1 MNTPYRGSP
10 ATRFSVAVMALVLVA
25 SVIMT
30 GCGGGAQQ
38 NKPSQDSKDSSQGSK
53 DSSQGSK
60 AQTKNQKSATE
71 QAENR
76 ESVSGIVMH
85 LLQDKHKLIVRPH
98 QEKVVVIKY
107 KPNNVNVTLAGK
119 QVEPDAI
126 SAGQQATVSY
136 VKKTKNGNEVNIA
149 RSIWLQPG
157 SSAN

>member
-53 DSSQGSK
+53 

-85 LLQDKHKLIVRPH
+85 LLQDKHKVIVRPH
-98 QEKVVVIKY
+98 QAKVVIFKY
-107 KPNNVNVTLAGK
+107 KPDNINVTLAGK

-136 VKKTKNGNEVNIA
+136 VKKTKNGLEVNIA

-157 SSAN
+157 SSTNQGSETTG

>member
-1 MNTPYRGSP
+1 
-10 ATRFSVAVMALVLVA
+10 MALILVA

-38 NKPSQDSKDSSQGSK
+38 NNPSQDSKDSSQGSK
-53 DSSQGSK
+53 
-60 AQTKNQKSATE
+60 AQSTKQKSTTE

-85 LLQDKHKLIVRPH
+85 LLQDKHKVIVRPH
-98 QEKVVVIKY
+98 NEKVVTFKY
-107 KPNNVNVTLAGK
+107 KPNNINVTLAGK
-119 QVEPDAI
+119 QVEPDTI

-136 VKKTKNGNEVNIA
+136 VKKTKNSHEVNIA

-157 SSAN
+157 SGANQGS